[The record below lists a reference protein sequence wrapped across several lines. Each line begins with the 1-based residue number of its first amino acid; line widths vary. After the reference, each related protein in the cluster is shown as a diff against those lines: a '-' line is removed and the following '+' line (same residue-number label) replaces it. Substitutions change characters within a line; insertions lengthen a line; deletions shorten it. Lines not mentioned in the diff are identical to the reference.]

1 MILCVQMDRL
11 GSCLSTLAPLI
22 DGYRNGNPSF
32 PDDTLKWLEEAEK
45 TMSTSRL
52 PEGAEMSALRGRIL
66 KVPDALPADE
76 GRPKRTAVR
85 RARNA
90 AAAEALERAEAILRR
105 RVLDA
110 EERLRH
116 FEDKLCEGLT
126 AFLLQN
132 SLPERSLPH
141 QVWLNQIWTGFQKFQ
156 ATRPLAIYIAASL
169 SKVDRNYILDRVM
182 ARVAENME
190 TVAHLDGPSETGRG
204 GNADSAA
211 RNPR

>member
-1 MILCVQMDRL
+1 MILCVQIDQL
-11 GSCLSTLAPLI
+11 SSCLSTLAPLI
-22 DGYRNGNPSF
+22 DRYRNGNPSF
-32 PDDTLKWLEEAEK
+32 PDDTLKWLENAEK
-45 TMSTSRL
+45 TMSLLRL

-66 KVPDALPADE
+66 KASDALPADE

-105 RVLDA
+105 RLLDA

-116 FEDKLCEGLT
+116 FEDKLCEGMT

-132 SLPERSLPH
+132 ALPGRTLAH
-141 QVWLNQIWTGFQKFQ
+141 QVWLNQIWTSFQKFQ

-169 SKVDRNYILDRVM
+169 SEADRSYILDRVV
-182 ARVAENME
+182 ARVAENE
-190 TVAHLDGPSETGRG
+190 LEPSSIEAVSYSRRTEI
-204 GNADSAA
+204 
-211 RNPR
+211 P